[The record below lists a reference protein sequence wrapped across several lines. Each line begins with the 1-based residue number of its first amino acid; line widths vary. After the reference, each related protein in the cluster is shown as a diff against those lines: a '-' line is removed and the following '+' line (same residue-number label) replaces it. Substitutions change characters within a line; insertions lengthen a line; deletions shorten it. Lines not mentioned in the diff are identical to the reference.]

1 MVQRLCQKLKETS
14 KENVRVRK
22 PKNRARVKTK
32 TKLTTKRSKEK
43 VPTHA
48 SP

>member
-1 MVQRLCQKLKETS
+1 MVQGLCQKLKETT

-32 TKLTTKRSKEK
+32 IKLIAKRSKEK
-43 VPTHA
+43 VPPHA